1 MPRLI
6 TKPYKTLPNGT
17 PILADI
23 YTTCDFDI
31 GPRDNNPIVLF
42 FHAGGLTAFNRK
54 FLYPSLVQAIL
65 KREWTLVSVDYR
77 LLPQASP
84 EDLWDD
90 VKDAYRFVVDDLP
103 GVLDMSSASRGKE
116 ASRKIRRVVV
126 AGASAGTYLAFL
138 AARYFDQLSP
148 PPVAIMTYYGIP
160 SFNHAF
166 FKSNTIIYGDEK
178 MPKEKF
184 AALFDDTNVSTGYT
198 APSQRFDVAC
208 LNADLSPNTLYVKPT
223 AGEVDEEPSD
233 EFPRPDLYDYYL
245 QENTYPELFKELE
258 GKLDFGSEGRDWKKF
273 PKCVLLHGTKDV
285 DGPLELSQAFVDEVG
300 DKNAR
305 LVSVEGAGHML
316 DDGKWLDD
324 EGVEMNGIK
333 EAWALVDRALDGSW

>member
-17 PILADI
+17 HILADI
-23 YTTCDFDI
+23 YTTCDFDL

-103 GVLDMSSASRGKE
+103 GVLDISSASRGKE

-160 SFNHAF
+160 SFNHGF
-166 FKSNTIIYGDEK
+166 FKSNTIIYGVEK

-208 LNADLSPNTLYVKPT
+208 LNADLSPNTLYVKPK
-223 AGEVDEEPSD
+223 AGEVDEEPSN

-258 GKLDFGSEGRDWKKF
+258 GKLDFGSGGKDWKKF

-324 EGVEMNGIK
+324 EGVEMKGIK